1 VDSNKSNSYE
11 NSKCYAVK
19 VRSRGEEVIANTL
32 RAKHYEVL
40 LPSYTALRRYSDRTR
55 KVSCVLFTGYVF
67 VRMNP
72 ENMLNLVS
80 TVGVSYVV
88 RSASGLLALS
98 EAETRTI
105 ETLCQA
111 NKEASIEPCSYL
123 RVGQRV
129 RIETGPLIGL
139 EGVLVRVRDMERVI
153 VSVET
158 LHSAVSIEIGHTR
171 VRAIDT
177 PPELT
182 RDTHAGRS
190 ASANSTLNM
199 QSVMLSR

>member
-1 VDSNKSNSYE
+1 
-11 NSKCYAVK
+11 
-19 VRSRGEEVIANTL
+19 
-32 RAKHYEVL
+32 
-40 LPSYTALRRYSDRTR
+40 
-55 KVSCVLFTGYVF
+55 
-67 VRMNP
+67 MNP
-72 ENMLNLVS
+72 ENMLNLIS

-111 NKEASIEPCSYL
+111 NKETSIEPCSYL

-139 EGVLVRVRDMERVI
+139 EGVLVRVRDMERVV

-177 PPELT
+177 PLEST

-190 ASANSTLNM
+190 ASANSMLNM
-199 QSVMLSR
+199 QSVTLSR